1 MYGITLD
8 IMIDFSYEPQQHLS
22 LIITMLSITLDYTVF
37 LKIII
42 LCLFEEA
49 NNLNFQTYTTVLLM
63 NCNIEL

>member
-49 NNLNFQTYTTVLLM
+49 NNLNFQT
-63 NCNIEL
+63 

>member
-63 NCNIEL
+63 ICNII